1 MYVSAGET
9 DIGNYFDGLNQRLN
23 VKSLCTRQIGI
34 SIQTCQKRI
43 RRFFEG
49 AAICN
54 MQYAICNMQY
64 AICIERLVSDF
75 DKLKLK
81 HELEISTK
89 M

>member
-54 MQYAICNMQY
+54 MQYAIC
-64 AICIERLVSDF
+64 IERLVSDF